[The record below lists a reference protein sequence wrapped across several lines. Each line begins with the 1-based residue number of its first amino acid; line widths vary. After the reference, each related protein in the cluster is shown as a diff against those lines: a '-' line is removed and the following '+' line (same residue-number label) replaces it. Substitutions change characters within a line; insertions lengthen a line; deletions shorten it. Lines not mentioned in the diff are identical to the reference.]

1 MHFGEIDLACSVI
14 KKGFILIKYPP
25 NSKVYCFKPLIL
37 FSGQCFLWKHYH
49 WGKPFKWF
57 IKFMVENNVV
67 SSKYK
72 STTTIPI
79 FFPEE
84 DLDSD
89 NDVIPN
95 SLEDQE
101 CLSIGLNYEFYDGI
115 PTGPRH

>member
-14 KKGFILIKYPP
+14 KKVIILIKYPQIQKSIVLSLLFFLVGSASYGSTIIGV
-25 NSKVYCFKPLIL
+25 NPLNGL
-37 FSGQCFLWKHYH
+37 LNQWWK
-49 WGKPFKWF
+49 
-57 IKFMVENNVV
+57 IMLV

-89 NDVIPN
+89 NDGIPN

-101 CLSIGLNYEFYDGI
+101 CLSIGLNYEFYEGI